1 MGVHIGAVTMT
12 GDSTRHHAEAVP
24 GGWRVT
30 WLPDQLLTRDQ
41 AVTAMML
48 AEAVACTTLTSE
60 HRLWP
65 HIDAWAAQLGLSGP
79 AAVVASSLP
88 VGEVDP

>member
-30 WLPDQLLTRDQ
+30 WLPDRLLTRDQ
-41 AVTAMML
+41 AVTALVL
-48 AEAVACTTLTSE
+48 AEAVAATTLTSE

-65 HIDAWAAQLGLSGP
+65 HIDAWAAELGLSGP
-79 AAVVASSLP
+79 AAVIASSLP
-88 VGEVDP
+88 AGEVDP